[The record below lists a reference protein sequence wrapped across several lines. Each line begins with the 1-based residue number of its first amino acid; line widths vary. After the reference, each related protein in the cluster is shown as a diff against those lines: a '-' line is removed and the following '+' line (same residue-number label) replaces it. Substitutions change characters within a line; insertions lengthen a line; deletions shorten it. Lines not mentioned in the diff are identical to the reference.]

1 MFNFFPYTN
10 FHELNA
16 DWILRKV
23 KEVGEGFVN
32 FTQEITKKVND
43 LSVKIDNKIIEIPN
57 IVKKDTNEKLNEW
70 KNDGTFENLIEQTYG
85 SLNFLDNI
93 SGSNIVVVGD
103 SLSDTS
109 RASSWILEFRKIV
122 ANSNIT
128 VTSFAKSGDV
138 LAQQKTKFDACT
150 IIPDILLIWCGI
162 NDVKAQTSLSSIIN
176 SLNGIRTKVNEL
188 NPKCQIYLMS
198 TYKNKRLGS
207 NTWNIPE
214 TAYWRLYS
222 AYATKNGWT
231 FIDAFS
237 SAPIISTETEAIRKE
252 FYVETSATG
261 NNYLHYTSNYS
272 KILAQWILQIF
283 ISKRPIPLGDY
294 KEKIAGSL
302 LETMFNA
309 TAAFAMIPENSFIVF
324 GTRSVHIRLA
334 GKFTAPNATGMYT
347 KIGTLPS
354 YVKPASGNG
363 TGFTMAYRGG
373 GFSSAGGDYVSKCA
387 ISENGDVYLFNIPQG
402 RTDKNSDVAYFIDYF
417 MEDIDMDYMYN
428 SKF

>member
-16 DWILRKV
+16 DWILKKV

-32 FTQEITKKVND
+32 FTKEITEKVNN
-43 LSVKIDNKIIEIPN
+43 LSVKIENEIKEIPD
-57 IVKKDTNEKLNEW
+57 IVKKDTDAKLNEW
-70 KNDGTFENLIEQTYG
+70 KNDGTFENLIEKTYG

-93 SGSNIVVVGD
+93 SGSNIVVLGD

-109 RASSWILEFRKIV
+109 RDSSWILEFRKIV

-150 IIPDILLIWCGI
+150 VIPDVLLVWCGI
-162 NDVKAQTSLSSIIN
+162 NDVKAQTPLSSIIN
-176 SLNGIRTKVNEL
+176 SLDGIRTKVNAL

-252 FYVETSATG
+252 FYVETSTTG

-283 ISKRPIPLGDY
+283 ISKSPVPLGDY
-294 KEKIAGSL
+294 KEKIEGSL
-302 LETMFNA
+302 VESMFNA
-309 TAAFAMIPENSFIVF
+309 TAAFAVQPEGTYILF
-324 GTRSVHIRLA
+324 GTRSVFIRLA
-334 GKFTAPNATGMYT
+334 GKFTAPNGSKLYT
-347 KIGTLPS
+347 KIGTLPNF
-354 YVKPASGNG
+354 VKPVKGSG
-363 TGFTMAYRGG
+363 TLFTIAYRGG
-373 GFSSAGGDYVSKCA
+373 GFSSEGGDFVNKCA
-387 ISENGDVYLFNIPQG
+387 ISEAGDVYLYNIPEG
-402 RTDKNSDVAYFIDYF
+402 RTEKNSDVSYFIEY
-417 MEDIDMDYMYN
+417 MLNDIASDFIYS

>member
-1 MFNFFPYTN
+1 MFDFFPFTN

-16 DWILRKV
+16 DWILQKV

-32 FTQEITKKVND
+32 FTKEITEKVNN
-43 LSVKIDNKIIEIPN
+43 LSVKIENEIKEIPN

-70 KNDGTFENLIEQTYG
+70 KNDGTFENLIEKTYG

-93 SGSNIVVVGD
+93 SGSNIVVLGD
-103 SLSDTS
+103 SLSDTA
-109 RASSWILEFRKIV
+109 RASSWVLEFRKIV
-122 ANSNIT
+122 ANANIT

-138 LAQQKTKFDACT
+138 LEQQKTKFDACT
-150 IIPDILLIWCGI
+150 VIPDILLIWCGI
-162 NDVKAQTSLSSIIN
+162 NDVKAQTPISSIVT
-176 SLNGIRTKVNEL
+176 SLNGIKTKVNAL

-207 NTWNIPE
+207 NTWKIPQ

-222 AYATKNGWT
+222 SYATQNGWT

-272 KILAQWILQIF
+272 KILAQWLLQIF
-283 ISKRPIPLGDY
+283 ISKSPIPLGDY
-294 KEKIAGSL
+294 KEKIDGSL
-302 LETMFNA
+302 LESMFNA
-309 TAAFAMIPENSFIVF
+309 TPAFAVQPEGCYIMY
-324 GTRSVHIRLA
+324 GTRSVYIRIA
-334 GKFTAPNATGMYT
+334 GKFTAPNASNLYT
-347 KIGTLPS
+347 KIGSLPD
-354 YVKPASGNG
+354 YVKPAKGSG

-373 GFSSAGGDYVSKCA
+373 GFSSEGGDFITKCA
-387 ISENGDVYLFNIPQG
+387 VSENGDVYLYNIPEG
-402 RTDKNSDVAYFIDYF
+402 RKEKNSDVSYFIEYF
-417 MEDIDMDYMYN
+417 LEDTALDFIYN

>member
-16 DWILRKV
+16 DWILKKV
-23 KEVGEGFVN
+23 KEVGEGFVS
-32 FTQEITKKVND
+32 FTKEITEKVNN
-43 LSVKIDNKIIEIPN
+43 LSTKIDNEIKEIPD

-70 KNDGTFENLIEQTYG
+70 KNDGTFENLIERTYG
-85 SLNFLDNI
+85 SLKFIDNI

-109 RASSWILEFRKIV
+109 RDSSWILEFRKIV

-150 IIPDILLIWCGI
+150 VIPDILLIWCGI
-162 NDVKAQTSLSSIIN
+162 NDVKAQTPLSSIIN
-176 SLNGIRTKVNEL
+176 SLNEIRTKVNAL

-198 TYKNKRLGS
+198 TYKNKRLDS
-207 NTWNIPE
+207 NTWSIPE

-272 KILAQWILQIF
+272 KILAQWLLQIF
-283 ISKRPIPLGDY
+283 ISKSPIPLGDY
-294 KEKIAGSL
+294 KEKINGSL

-309 TAAFAMIPENSFIVF
+309 TAAFAMIPENSYIMF
-324 GTRSVHIRLA
+324 GTRSAHIRLA

-347 KIGTLPS
+347 KIGTLPNF
-354 YVKPASGNG
+354 VKPAKGNG
-363 TGFTMAYRGG
+363 TMFTMAYRGG
-373 GFSSAGGDYVSKCA
+373 GLSSTGGDYVSKCA
-387 ISENGDVYLFNIPQG
+387 ISEDGSVYLYNIPQG

-417 MEDIDMDYMYN
+417 IEDLDIDYIYS

>member
-16 DWILRKV
+16 DWILKKV

-32 FTQEITKKVND
+32 FTKEITEKVNN
-43 LSVKIDNKIIEIPN
+43 LSTKIDNEIKEIPN
-57 IVKKDTNEKLNEW
+57 IVKKDTDAKLNEW
-70 KNDGTFENLIEQTYG
+70 KNDGTFENLIEKTYG

-93 SGSNIVVVGD
+93 SGSNIVVLGD
-103 SLSDTS
+103 SLSDTA
-109 RASSWILEFRKIV
+109 RDSSWILEFRKIV
-122 ANSNIT
+122 ANANIT
-128 VTSFAKSGDV
+128 VTSFAKSGDA

-150 IIPDILLIWCGI
+150 VIPDILLIWCGI
-162 NDVKAQTSLSSIIN
+162 NDVKAQTSLSSIIS
-176 SLNGIRTKVNEL
+176 SLDGIRTKVNAL

-207 NTWNIPE
+207 NTWKIPE

-252 FYVETSATG
+252 FYVETSTTG

-283 ISKRPIPLGDY
+283 ISKSPVPLGDY
-294 KEKIAGSL
+294 KEKIEGSL
-302 LETMFNA
+302 IESMFNA
-309 TAAFAMIPENSFIVF
+309 TAAFAVQPEGTYILF
-324 GTRSVHIRLA
+324 GTRSVLIRLA
-334 GKFTAPNATGMYT
+334 GKFTAPNGSKLYT
-347 KIGTLPS
+347 KIGTLPNF
-354 YVKPASGNG
+354 VKPVKDSG
-363 TGFTMAYRGG
+363 TLFTMAYRGG
-373 GFSSAGGDYVSKCA
+373 GFSSEGGDFVTKCA
-387 ISENGDVYLFNIPQG
+387 ISEAGNVYLYNIPEG
-402 RTDKNSDVAYFIDYF
+402 RTEKNSDVAYFIEYVLNDIALDY
-417 MEDIDMDYMYN
+417 IYS